1 MAPALSTPWGH
12 GVPGEFVL
20 QPGTAHSF
28 SLCAV
33 PAYLKDLS
41 NSAHCYASLPS
52 YACIGARADMASL
65 LTVAK
70 SDIYGAF
77 LPQISQAI
85 NTKRGHYVYET

>member
-33 PAYLKDLS
+33 PAYLKD
-41 NSAHCYASLPS
+41 ASLPS

-65 LTVAK
+65 LTAAK